1 MIPFTY
7 GSSPKDSIILPHL
20 GSLETSIIGEN
31 VALSPSEDASKAA
44 IEAASDTSS
53 G

>member
-1 MIPFTY
+1 MIPFIY
-7 GSSPKDSIILPHL
+7 GSSPKDSIILPQR

-31 VALSPSEDASKAA
+31 VALSPSEEASEAA
-44 IEAASDTSS
+44 IDAASETSS